1 MTRLVARSIEKLRA
15 RKLVPLM
22 VLGLLATPVA
32 MADVGSRIWATG
44 GVTTIEGSAGGG
56 LVPWAM
62 LGSYASDEEWGG
74 TLALSRAE
82 VDDYSLSVTGAGLN
96 WNNRIEVTVAR
107 QTLDLDSLVF
117 TLKNGF
123 GLEQDELNQDI
134 FGVKV
139 RLVGDALYS
148 PWGQWSAGLQHKRQR
163 DFTVPDAIGAHDDS
177 GTDVYFSGSKVFFA
191 AVFGRNL
198 LVNGTV
204 RGTRANQGG
213 LLGFGGDL
221 NNSYEVMAEAGVGV
235 FINRQWLVGAEY
247 RQKPDNLSFAREDDW
262 WDMFIAWVPDRRL
275 AVTAA
280 FVNLGDVAT
289 LEDQQG
295 VYLSLQGSF

>member
-1 MTRLVARSIEKLRA
+1 MA
-15 RKLVPLM
+15 
-22 VLGLLATPVA
+22 LGLLVSPAV

-82 VDDYSLSVTGAGLN
+82 VDDYSLAVTGAGLN
-96 WNNRIEVTVAR
+96 WNNRVEVTIAR

-139 RLVGDALYS
+139 RLAGDALYS
-148 PWGQWSAGLQHKRQR
+148 PWGQWSAGVQHKRQR
-163 DFTVPDAIGAHDDS
+163 DFTVPNAIGARDDN

-198 LVNGTV
+198 LVNGTL

-221 NNSYEVMAEAGVGV
+221 NNSYEVMVEAGVGV

-262 WDMFIAWVPDRRL
+262 WDLFIAWVPDRRL

-280 FVNLGDVAT
+280 FVNLGDIAT
-289 LEDQQG
+289 LADQQG
-295 VYLSLQGSF
+295 IYLSLQGSF

>member
-1 MTRLVARSIEKLRA
+1 MTPSTALSINTLWAAKFA
-15 RKLVPLM
+15 PLLA
-22 VLGLLATPVA
+22 LGLLATPVA
-32 MADVGSRIWATG
+32 MADVGSRLWATG

-56 LVPWAM
+56 LVPWAL

-74 TLALSRAE
+74 TLALSRTE
-82 VDDYSLSVTGAGLN
+82 VDDYTLSVTGAGLN

-107 QTLDLDSLVF
+107 QTLDLDSLAF

-139 RLVGDALYS
+139 RLLGDALYS

-163 DFTVPDAIGAHDDS
+163 DFVVPEAIGARDDS

-198 LVNGTV
+198 LVNATM

-221 NNSYEVMAEAGVGV
+221 NDGYEVMAEAGVGV
-235 FINRQWLVGAEY
+235 FISRQWLLGAEY
-247 RQKPDNLSFAREDDW
+247 RQKPNNLSFAREDDW
-262 WDMFIAWVPDRRL
+262 WDAFIAWVPDRRL

-289 LEDQQG
+289 LKDQQG
-295 VYLSLQGSF
+295 LYLSLQGSF

>member
-1 MTRLVARSIEKLRA
+1 MTCFFNNLCAAKIASLVTA
-15 RKLVPLM
+15 
-22 VLGLLATPVA
+22 GLLAAPVA
-32 MADVGSRIWATG
+32 LADIGSRIWATG

-56 LVPWAM
+56 LVPWAL
-62 LGSYASDEEWGG
+62 LGSYADDEEWGG
-74 TLALSRAE
+74 IVALSRAE
-82 VDDYSLSVTGAGLN
+82 VDDYTLSVTGAGLN
-96 WNNRIEVTVAR
+96 WNNRVEVTVAR
-107 QTLDLDSLVF
+107 QTLEPTD
-117 TLKNGF
+117 
-123 GLEQDELNQDI
+123 LNQDI
-134 FGVKV
+134 FGIKI
-139 RLVGDALYS
+139 RLAGDVLYS
-148 PWGQWSAGLQHKRQR
+148 PWGQWSAGLQLKRQR
-163 DFTVPDAIGAHDDS
+163 DFTIPDAIGAREDS

-198 LVNGTV
+198 LVNATA

-221 NNSYEVMAEAGVGV
+221 NNGYEVMAEAGVGV

-262 WDMFIAWVPDRRL
+262 WDVFVAWVPDRRL

-280 FVNLGDVAT
+280 FVNLGDIAR
-289 LEDQQG
+289 LPDQQG

>member
-1 MTRLVARSIEKLRA
+1 MTFFLNKLRA
-15 RKLVPLM
+15 RKFLPLLT
-22 VLGLLATPVA
+22 LGLLASPVA

-44 GVTTIEGSAGGG
+44 GVTSIEGSAGGG

-62 LGSYASDEEWGG
+62 LGSYADDEEWGG

-82 VDDYSLSVTGAGLN
+82 VDDYTLAVAGAGLN
-96 WNNRIEVTVAR
+96 WNNRVEVTVAR

-117 TLKNGF
+117 ALKDGF

-134 FGVKV
+134 FGLKV
-139 RLVGDALYS
+139 RLAGDVLYS
-148 PWGQWSAGLQHKRQR
+148 PWGQWSAGVQHKRQR
-163 DFTVPDAIGAHDDS
+163 DFTVPNAIGARDDS
-177 GTDVYFSGSKVFFA
+177 GTDVYVSGSKVFFA

-198 LVNGTV
+198 LVNATV

-221 NNSYEVMAEAGVGV
+221 NNGYEVMAEGGVGV
-235 FINRQWLVGAEY
+235 FINRQWLLGAEY

-262 WDMFIAWVPDRRL
+262 WDVFIAWVPDRRL

-289 LEDQQG
+289 LKDQQG

>member
-1 MTRLVARSIEKLRA
+1 MTPFAAGFINTLVTGRFIL
-15 RKLVPLM
+15 LLT
-22 VLGLLATPVA
+22 LGILSAPAA
-32 MADVGSRIWATG
+32 MADIGSRIWATG

-82 VDDYSLSVTGAGLN
+82 VDDYSLSVNGAGLN
-96 WNNRIEVTVAR
+96 WNNRVEVTIAH

-139 RLVGDALYS
+139 RLAGDVLYS
-148 PWGQWSAGLQHKRQR
+148 PWGQWSAGIQHKRQR
-163 DFTVPDAIGAHDDS
+163 DFTVPNAIGARDDS
-177 GTDVYFSGSKVFFA
+177 GTDIYLSGSKVFFA

-198 LVNGTV
+198 LVNATV
-204 RGTRANQGG
+204 RGTHANQGG

-221 NNSYEVMAEAGVGV
+221 NNGYEVMSEAGAGV
-235 FINRQWLVGAEY
+235 FVNRQWLLGAEY

-262 WDMFIAWVPDRRL
+262 WDVFIAWVPDRRL

-280 FVNLGDVAT
+280 FVNLGDIAT

>member
-1 MTRLVARSIEKLRA
+1 MIRFSNKPAAARFA
-15 RKLVPLM
+15 PLLA
-22 VLGLLATPVA
+22 LGFLATPLA
-32 MADVGSRIWATG
+32 MADVGSRLWATG

-56 LVPWAM
+56 LVPWAL
-62 LGSYASDEEWGG
+62 LGSYASDEEWGS
-74 TLALSRAE
+74 TVALSRAE
-82 VDDYSLSVTGAGLN
+82 VDDYTLSVAGAGLN
-96 WNNRIEVTVAR
+96 WNNRIEITVAR

-139 RLVGDALYS
+139 RLAGDALYS
-148 PWGQWSAGLQHKRQR
+148 PWGQWSAGVQHKRQR
-163 DFTVPDAIGAHDDS
+163 DFTVPQAIGARDDS
-177 GTDVYFSGSKVFFA
+177 GTGVYFSGSKVFFA
-191 AVFGRNL
+191 AVLGRNL
-198 LVNGTV
+198 LVNATV

-221 NNSYEVMAEAGVGV
+221 NNGYEFMAEAGAGV
-235 FINRQWLVGAEY
+235 FINRQWLIGAEY

-262 WDMFIAWVPDRRL
+262 WDVFVAWVPDRRL

-280 FVNLGDVAT
+280 FVNLGDIAT
-289 LEDQQG
+289 LKDQQG

>member
-1 MTRLVARSIEKLRA
+1 MTFFLNKLRT
-15 RKLVPLM
+15 RKFLPLLT
-22 VLGLLATPVA
+22 LGLLASPVA
-32 MADVGSRIWATG
+32 TADVGSRIWATG
-44 GVTTIEGSAGGG
+44 GVTSIEGSAGGG

-62 LGSYASDEEWGG
+62 LGSYADDEEWGG

-82 VDDYSLSVTGAGLN
+82 VDDYTLAVAGAGLN
-96 WNNRIEVTVAR
+96 WNNRVEVTVAR

-117 TLKNGF
+117 ALKDGF

-134 FGVKV
+134 FGFKV
-139 RLVGDALYS
+139 RLAGDVLYS
-148 PWGQWSAGLQHKRQR
+148 PWGQWSAGVQHKRQR
-163 DFTVPDAIGAHDDS
+163 DFTVPNAIGARDDS
-177 GTDVYFSGSKVFFA
+177 GTDVYVSGSKVFFA

-198 LVNGTV
+198 LVNATV

-221 NNSYEVMAEAGVGV
+221 NNGYEVMAEGGVGV
-235 FINRQWLVGAEY
+235 FINRQWLLGAEY

-262 WDMFIAWVPDRRL
+262 WDVFIAWVPDRRL

-289 LEDQQG
+289 LKDQQG

>member
-1 MTRLVARSIEKLRA
+1 MTFFLNKLRA
-15 RKLVPLM
+15 RKFLPLLT
-22 VLGLLATPVA
+22 LGLLASPVA

-44 GVTTIEGSAGGG
+44 GVTSIEGSAGGG

-62 LGSYASDEEWGG
+62 LGSYADDEEWGG

-82 VDDYSLSVTGAGLN
+82 VDDYTLAVAGAGLN
-96 WNNRIEVTVAR
+96 WNNRVEVTVAR

-117 TLKNGF
+117 ALKDGF

-134 FGVKV
+134 FGLKV
-139 RLVGDALYS
+139 RLAGDVLYS
-148 PWGQWSAGLQHKRQR
+148 PWGQWSAGIQHKRQR
-163 DFTVPDAIGAHDDS
+163 DFTVPNAIGARDDS
-177 GTDVYFSGSKVFFA
+177 GTDVYVSGSKVFFA

-198 LVNGTV
+198 LVNATV

-221 NNSYEVMAEAGVGV
+221 NNGYEVMAEGGVGV
-235 FINRQWLVGAEY
+235 FINRQWLLGAEY

-262 WDMFIAWVPDRRL
+262 WDVFIAWVPDRRL

-289 LEDQQG
+289 LKDQQG

>member
-1 MTRLVARSIEKLRA
+1 MIRFSNKSGAVRFA
-15 RKLVPLM
+15 PLLAM
-22 VLGLLATPVA
+22 GLLAAPVA
-32 MADVGSRIWATG
+32 MAGVGSRIWATG

-56 LVPWAM
+56 LVPWAL

-74 TLALSRAE
+74 TVALSRAE
-82 VDDYSLSVTGAGLN
+82 VDDYTLSVTGAGLN
-96 WNNRIEVTVAR
+96 WNNRVEVSIAH

-139 RLVGDALYS
+139 RLAGDALYS
-148 PWGQWSAGLQHKRQR
+148 PWGQWSAGVQHKRQR
-163 DFTVPDAIGAHDDS
+163 DFTVSQAIGARDDS
-177 GTDVYFSGSKVFFA
+177 GTDVYFSGSKVIFA
-191 AVFGRNL
+191 AVLGRNL
-198 LVNGTV
+198 LVNATV

-221 NNSYEVMAEAGVGV
+221 NNGYEFMAEAGAGV
-235 FINRQWLVGAEY
+235 FINRQWLIGAEY

-262 WDMFIAWVPDRRL
+262 WDVFIAWVPDRRL

-289 LEDQQG
+289 LKDQQG

>member
-1 MTRLVARSIEKLRA
+1 MTFFLNKLRA
-15 RKLVPLM
+15 RKFLPLLT
-22 VLGLLATPVA
+22 LGLLASPVA

-44 GVTTIEGSAGGG
+44 GVTSIEGSAGGG

-62 LGSYASDEEWGG
+62 LGSYADDEEWGG

-82 VDDYSLSVTGAGLN
+82 VDDYTLAVAGAGLN
-96 WNNRIEVTVAR
+96 WNNRVEVTVAR

-117 TLKNGF
+117 ALKDGF

-134 FGVKV
+134 FGFKV
-139 RLVGDALYS
+139 RLAGDVLYS
-148 PWGQWSAGLQHKRQR
+148 PWGQWSAGVQHKRQR
-163 DFTVPDAIGAHDDS
+163 VFTVPNAIGARDDS
-177 GTDVYFSGSKVFFA
+177 GTDVYVSGSKVFFA

-198 LVNGTV
+198 LVNATV

-221 NNSYEVMAEAGVGV
+221 NNGYEVMAEGGVGV
-235 FINRQWLVGAEY
+235 FINRQWLLGAEY

-262 WDMFIAWVPDRRL
+262 WDVFIAWVPDRRL

-289 LEDQQG
+289 LKDQQG

>member
-1 MTRLVARSIEKLRA
+1 MTLFINTLRA
-15 RKLVPLM
+15 STVVPLLS
-22 VLGLLATPVA
+22 VGLLATPVA
-32 MADVGSRIWATG
+32 LADVGSRIWATG

-56 LVPWAM
+56 LVPWAL
-62 LGSYASDEEWGG
+62 LGSYADDEEWGG
-74 TLALSRAE
+74 TVALSRAD

-96 WNNRIEVTVAR
+96 WNNRVEVTVAR

-117 TLKNGF
+117 TLKDGF

-139 RLVGDALYS
+139 RLAGDVLYS
-148 PWGQWSAGLQHKRQR
+148 PWGQWSAGVQHKRQR
-163 DFTVPDAIGAHDDS
+163 DFTVPDAIGARDDS
-177 GTDVYFSGSKVFFA
+177 GTDVYISGSKVFFA

-198 LVNGTV
+198 LVNATA

-221 NNSYEVMAEAGVGV
+221 NNSYEIMAEAGVGV

-262 WDMFIAWVPDRRL
+262 WDVFVAWVPDRRL

-280 FVNLGDVAT
+280 FVNLGDIAT
-289 LEDQQG
+289 LTDQQG

>member
-1 MTRLVARSIEKLRA
+1 MTRFFSNRGAVIFAPFLT
-15 RKLVPLM
+15 
-22 VLGLLATPVA
+22 LGILATPLA
-32 MADVGSRIWATG
+32 SADVGSRLWATG

-56 LVPWAM
+56 LVPWAL

-74 TLALSRAE
+74 TVAISRAE
-82 VDDYSLSVTGAGLN
+82 VDDYTLAVIGAGLN
-96 WNNRIEVTVAR
+96 WNNRVEVTFAR
-107 QTLDLDSLVF
+107 QTLDLSSL
-117 TLKNGF
+117 KK
-123 GLEQDELNQDI
+123 DELNQDV

-139 RLVGDALYS
+139 RLIGDALYS
-148 PWGQWSAGLQHKRQR
+148 PWGQWSAGVQHKRQQ
-163 DFTVPDAIGAHDDS
+163 DFAVPEAIDARDDS
-177 GTDVYFSGSKVFFA
+177 GTDVYFAGSKLFFA
-191 AVFGRNL
+191 AVFDRNL
-198 LVNGTV
+198 LLNATV

-221 NNSYEVMAEAGVGV
+221 NNSYEFMAEAGAGV
-235 FINRQWLVGAEY
+235 FINRQWLLGAEY

-262 WDMFIAWVPDRRL
+262 WDLFIAWVPDRRL

-289 LEDQQG
+289 LKDQQG